1 MADVFLSYKSEDR
14 EIVKT
19 LALALEREGVSVWW
33 DQKIAVGGTWRE
45 TITSALYEA
54 KVVIAAWSKQTEDSA
69 AAAWVFN
76 EVDEAQRLKRPIIPV
91 QIEPCSI
98 PLGFRHVQC
107 ANLSGWQGDPS
118 NPEWQEVL
126 AGVRTALAGG
136 RLGGSTPKRTDSH
149 VPRRRTGIPKV
160 VSAVALIAVLGVVSY
175 LLTREPRAPMTA
187 DNAPKSLD
195 ASVLAPDSE
204 AKPRVIQPETPPPPQ
219 KRSALAQAAD
229 GEVMLVNAKTGKCLT
244 IAGGVS
250 AANSL
255 ETVQYDCDTDPSRRW
270 RLGATD
276 DASVFQARNLQTGK
290 CLTIAGGVSTDNNV
304 PAVQYDCDA
313 HPSRYWHF
321 EQIGGGSAYELR
333 NTQTDKCLTIAGG
346 VSADNN
352 ITGVQYECDRD
363 GSRTWYI
370 KRWRQ

>member
-14 EIVKT
+14 ELVKT

-33 DQKIAVGGTWRE
+33 DQKITVGGTWRE
-45 TITSALYEA
+45 TITSALEEA
-54 KVVIAAWSKQTEDSA
+54 KVVIAVWSKRTEDSA
-69 AAAWVFN
+69 SAAWVFN

-91 QIEPCSI
+91 QIEPCAI

-107 ANLSGWQGDPS
+107 ANLAGWRGDPA

-126 AGVRTALAGG
+126 AGVRAALAGK
-136 RLGGSTPKRTDSH
+136 RLGGSAPKTKEPALT
-149 VPRRRTGIPKV
+149 VRRAGIPKGV
-160 VSAVALIAVLGVVSY
+160 LAVALLAALGGTGY
-175 LLTREPRAPMTA
+175 LLTREPVLMSTA
-187 DNAPKSLD
+187 DSATTSLD
-195 ASVLAPDSE
+195 AGVLAPDSE
-204 AKPRVIQPETPPPPQ
+204 VKPPAPKTETVPPPS
-219 KRSALAQAAD
+219 RSALAQAAD

-250 AANSL
+250 EANSL

-270 RLGATD
+270 RLSATD
-276 DASVFQARNLQTGK
+276 DAKVFQARNVQTGK
-290 CLTIAGGVSTDNNV
+290 CLTISGGVSTDNSV

-321 EQIGGGSAYELR
+321 EPIGSGSAYELR

-346 VSADNN
+346 VSTDNN
-352 ITGVQYECDRD
+352 VTGVQYECDRD